1 MKVSVIIPAYNHQN
15 FLGESIES
23 VLNQS
28 LSDLELIIINDGST
42 DNTEKILLNY
52 KDERIKYYHQINSG
66 AHSAIN
72 KGISFAKGKYIS
84 ILNSDD
90 IYEIN
95 RLEKCYKFLE
105 ANKKYA
111 AIVTKLLPIDVKS
124 NFLEKN
130 TSTHI
135 KAFFDWYISVIPY
148 FLDDS
153 FPLRFYS
160 YNIAI
165 TSSNFFY
172 RKSLSKKIGEYLPLR
187 YAHDWDILI
196 RMSDLAEI
204 YYMDEELLRYRI
216 HHKNTIAEKGSEE
229 KIKFEVNWLIAK
241 NIRYSI
247 KLKSKKPCI
256 QDLIAHNHYLETNL
270 FKLLIN
276 CNEGLF
282 LSLLAMSV
290 DERNSILNNL

>member
-42 DNTEKILLNY
+42 DNTEKISLDY
-52 KDERIKYYHQINSG
+52 KDERIKYYNQINSG

-95 RLEKCYKFLE
+95 RLEECYKFLE
-105 ANKKYA
+105 ANTNYA
-111 AIVTKLLPIDVKS
+111 AIVTKLVPIDEKS
-124 NFLEKN
+124 NYLKKN
-130 TSTHI
+130 TSVHI
-135 KAFFDWYISVIPY
+135 KAFLDWYISAIPY
-148 FLDDS
+148 FLDGN

-165 TSSNFFY
+165 TTSNFFY
-172 RKSLSKKIGEYLPLR
+172 RKNLSKKIGEYLPLR
-187 YAHDWDILI
+187 YAHDWDMLI
-196 RMSDLAEI
+196 RMSESADI
-204 YYMDEELLRYRI
+204 YYMNEELLRYRI
-216 HHKNTIAEKGSEE
+216 HHKNTIAEEGSEE

-241 NIRYSI
+241 NIRYST
-247 KLKSKKPCI
+247 KLMSKKPCFH
-256 QDLIAHNHYLETNL
+256 DLIPHNHYLETNL
-270 FKLLIN
+270 FELLIN
-276 CNEGLF
+276 CNESLF
-282 LSLLAMSV
+282 LSLLDMSS